1 MSEPGIN
8 PSVTTRF
15 KAAARLLFRRGDDG
29 IVCSFCG
36 RSRWKTGKIVA
47 GPGVAI
53 CEDCA
58 MIAATVGY
66 ANSLGPVPEGKCL
79 VSVPSML
86 NQAEK
91 LAKEQ
96 FRDLEEIISKAATN
110 HNATVVTFLFRLS
123 APEAADYLSLDV
135 LCEEGTDVP
144 AIQKSITAEIRS
156 ALGLPEHWTADQ
168 AG

>member
-1 MSEPGIN
+1 MSESSMNPGM
-8 PSVTTRF
+8 STRL
-15 KAAARLLFRRGDDG
+15 KAAMRLLLRRGDDG

-58 MIAATVGY
+58 MIAATIGY
-66 ANSLGPVPEGKCL
+66 ADSLGPVPEGKCL
-79 VSVPSML
+79 VSVPSIL

-96 FRDLEEIISKAATN
+96 FRDLEEIISKAAT
-110 HNATVVTFLFRLS
+110 HHSATVVTFLFRLS

-135 LCEEGTDVP
+135 MCDEGTDVP
-144 AIQKSITAEIRS
+144 ATQKSIAAEIRG
-156 ALGLPEHWTADQ
+156 ALGLPEHWTSDQ